1 MVQEFMDQGVKYLA
15 VRVGDTA
22 RGRAL
27 TRILALKAAQGWIV
41 KGSEVR
47 DWRFAG
53 LAEKEGAPLLYG
65 PHLSGTPLQAILD
78 LPLRAALPYL
88 SRLVR
93 ALSLLAERGM
103 PRFALQTDA
112 VIFEESDGVRADGVH
127 ADAVHADG
135 VLFLPPEI
143 MREIRDLT
151 SFALSRDTFE
161 SLNHPDLKGEALSSF
176 SIAVLVYRISTGR
189 FPFTGPDPEEI
200 HEQERKLEVDAPAG
214 IVPGLDPE
222 LSALVMAGLGRSG
235 RAAVPLAEWSQMLDA
250 WQKRELIRVL
260 RPEEREKALR
270 ESDTRQQA
278 SGKSFRRRM
287 FWEKNWKIIA
297 VIAVAVAIAAAGAG
311 SILKGMLAPRITR
324 GYPPM
329 KVVQTFYTSMSLLDH
344 QTMQSCVIGRAGQGE
359 INEVTVLYVTSR
371 VTQGYEGKSSI
382 LSADDWDRK
391 GRPKLEGR
399 SSLYGV
405 TGLTVVQE
413 QGEPLPIFRARYD
426 KWNPA
431 SPPDTGNASGS
442 NALPQSEGHR
452 NVDRVWLKQDKGD
465 WVIYRIDRLTE
476 DPLPP
481 PEREPMSAPA
491 SGSRTP

>member
-27 TRILALKAAQGWIV
+27 TRILALKAAPGWVV
-41 KGSEVR
+41 KGNEVR

-53 LAEKEGAPLLYG
+53 LAEKEGVPLLYG
-65 PHLSGTPLQAILD
+65 PHLSGKPLQAILD
-78 LPLRAALPYL
+78 LPLRAALPSL

-93 ALSLLAERGM
+93 ALSLLAERGVS
-103 PRFALQTDA
+103 RFALQTDA
-112 VIFEESDGVRADGVH
+112 VIFEETDGVPV
-127 ADAVHADG
+127 DAVPVDG

-143 MREIRDLT
+143 MREIRDLN

-176 SIAVLVYRISTGR
+176 SIAVLLYRISTGR
-189 FPFTGPDPEEI
+189 FPFTGPNTEEI
-200 HEQERKLEVDAPAG
+200 HEQARKLEVDAPAG

-235 RAAVPLAEWSQMLDA
+235 RAAVPLAEWSQMMDA

-260 RPEEREKALR
+260 PPEEREKALHA
-270 ESDTRQQA
+270 SDTRQQA

-287 FWEKNWKIIA
+287 FWEKNWKTIA
-297 VIAVAVAIAAAGAG
+297 VIAAAIAIAAVGAG
-311 SILKGMLAPRITR
+311 SILKGVLAPRITR
-324 GYPPM
+324 GYPPL
-329 KVVQTFYTSMSLLDH
+329 KVVQTFYNSMSSLDH
-344 QTMQSCVIGRAGQGE
+344 QAMQACVIGKAGQGE
-359 INEVTVLYVTSR
+359 INEVTVLFVTSR

-391 GRPKLEGR
+391 GRPKLEGH

-405 TGLTVVQE
+405 TGLMVVQE
-413 QGEPLPIFRARYD
+413 QGEPLPIYRARYD

-431 SPPDTGNASGS
+431 SPPDTGNTSVS
-442 NALPQSEGHR
+442 NALPRSEGHR

-465 WVIYRIDRLTE
+465 WVIYKIDRLTE

-481 PEREPMSAPA
+481 PERAQAPGPA
-491 SGSRTP
+491 GGGRTP